1 MEMSLARTERW
12 DRGGGMDTG
21 KIVVVQVK
29 DLGQFWLGISTLK
42 RCSSHLVGVPFQI
55 FSEH

>member
-1 MEMSLARTERW
+1 MEMGLARTERW

-21 KIVVVQVK
+21 KIVVVEVK

-42 RCSSHLVGVPFQI
+42 MLLPPCRDSISNFQ
-55 FSEH
+55 